1 MKRLLFVILLIGMVS
16 GATFALTAD
25 AEAEAE
31 AESET
36 DPIKAAIEHAEID
49 GFAYEATGWGW
60 YAFGASLLV
69 TPLFGGGGMILAANM
84 IDPNEK
90 VPIVRRESA
99 RQEYSGSD
107 FMLYQEQYRDSIAEF
122 IQRDRSRRAW
132 IGTGIALGVSVGFW
146 VSYALISAASYS
158 VY

>member
-25 AEAEAE
+25 ADAE

-36 DPIKAAIEHAEID
+36 DPIKAAIEHAGID
-49 GFAYEATGWGW
+49 GFTYEATGWGW
-60 YAFGASLLV
+60 LAFGASSLVSPLL
-69 TPLFGGGGMILAANM
+69 GGGGVIIAASM

-90 VPIVRRESA
+90 VPLVRRESA

-107 FMLYQEQYRDSIAEF
+107 FLLYQEQYRDSIAEF
-122 IQRDRSRRAW
+122 IQSDRSRRAW
-132 IGTGIALGVSVGFW
+132 IGAGISLGVSVVFW
-146 VSYALISAASYS
+146 VSYYTLMVASYS
-158 VY
+158 Y